1 MLSAAL
7 PRGPLVNLALPDAPA
22 RPTSPSRRRAT
33 AAVFVASGILL
44 AALGLWLAAA
54 AYVHGVPSLFGIGF
68 RPRGFAS
75 DAFLAVS
82 LVYLLALTTQ
92 LSSRG
97 LARDVTLVVAGTLLL
112 ALSAQLIIPLPF
124 TPVPV
129 TGQTFAVLIA
139 AAALGWRR
147 GFSSVLLYVGLGAAG
162 LPVFADVSSSPASD
176 GYLLGFALAAL
187 VVGWL
192 AERGWD
198 RRLDTSVLAMLA
210 GEVATYLG
218 GLSWLAHF
226 VGWSHVLAYG
236 LLPFLPG
243 DAVKLA
249 AAALLLPAAWYL
261 TGRAHTWSEAS

>member
-7 PRGPLVNLALPDAPA
+7 PRGPLVNLALPGAPA
-22 RPTSPSRRRAT
+22 RPASPSRRRAT
-33 AAVFVASGILL
+33 GAAFVVAGALL

-54 AYVHGVPSLFGIGF
+54 TYLHGAPSLFGISFG
-68 RPRGFAS
+68 PRTLAS
-75 DAFLAVS
+75 DTLLAVS
-82 LVYLLALTTQ
+82 LIYLLALTTQ

-97 LARDVTLVVAGTLLL
+97 LARDVTLVAAGALLL

-162 LPVFADVSSSPASD
+162 LPVFADISSPASD
-176 GYLLGFALAAL
+176 GYLLGFVLAAL

-210 GEVATYLG
+210 GEVAIYLG
-218 GLSWLAHF
+218 GLPWLAHF
-226 VGWSHVLAYG
+226 VGWSHVLAFG
-236 LLPFLPG
+236 FLPFLPG
-243 DAVKLA
+243 DAVKLV